1 MCIFSIPIFALEINT
16 SDNPMTEVEAYTK
29 PISELIPI
37 GEDVLQPSSIS
48 LQITDAMLA
57 STNSTDNDEP
67 GSWVSTETIY
77 TTDGTMVE
85 AYHFY
90 DYPSDEARQALQD
103 RIVNGA
109 EDSDGRAYTE
119 LVGDN
124 VKELPTWRYNC
135 HAFAWYNDTV
145 WINYAEPFVD
155 DLHTGDSISVEDVQN
170 GDIVTYWAV
179 SHLNGEISSYDL
191 CLHSAIVEDIE
202 SDGTIIC
209 KSKWGAW
216 GLYVHDIN
224 YVPTSYCNLVFE
236 EETGSIEGYKV
247 VCLFYRY
254 TQDEHDCS
262 IAKYPLYHERICNSC
277 SYTMFEAHTWSYEQH
292 SINVHKTSCSECSY
306 WEYQE
311 HTWLYN
317 GTKYICRQ
325 CQEDTLFIPTDVMSL
340 SEEGL
345 ELLLSSMSEEE
356 LAEFVASLPE
366 DALARV
372 TAILPPVDDDEFLT
386 E

>member
-1 MCIFSIPIFALEINT
+1 MLE
-16 SDNPMTEVEAYTK
+16 
-29 PISELIPI
+29 
-37 GEDVLQPSSIS
+37 
-48 LQITDAMLA
+48 

-155 DLHTGDSISVEDVQN
+155 DLHTGDLISVEDVQN

-236 EETGSIEGYKV
+236 EETGSIEGYEV

-254 TQDEHDCS
+254 TQGEHDFS
-262 IAKYPLYHERICNSC
+262 VATYPTYHEKICDLC
-277 SYTMFEAHTWSYEQH
+277 PYTTFEAHVWRYEQ
-292 SINVHKTSCSECSY
+292 SSAYSHKRRCLGCSY
-306 WEYQE
+306 WEYQD
-311 HTWLYN
+311 HSWVTVVGGYVCS
-317 GTKYICRQ
+317 YCRQ
-325 CQEDTLFIPTDVMSL
+325 QERILPVGGTTSL
-340 SEEGL
+340 SDKEL

-356 LAEFVASLPE
+356 LVEFIASLP
-366 DALARV
+366 DDQLARV
-372 TAILPPVDDDEFLT
+372 TAILTPVNDDELLT